1 MSGEEAAMWAG
12 RLQWGCATVYGRAGR
27 AYLRPLYWRRAAGG
41 GRAPMTKRLR
51 VVVDWWRRFLS
62 EAHERVVPWTDPPGG
77 PDTVVWTDAEST
89 GHVGVVCLEVG
100 SGYLSAVESAVPR
113 KWRRRFVRRAT
124 QINAYET
131 AAVLGALGS
140 LGETLRGRRAVF
152 FIDSTAA
159 MGSILRG
166 HHRRSDLNLLVGTI
180 WRELGRLQI
189 HAHFERVP
197 SKSNIADGPSRGD
210 RELLE
215 DLDAEWLEAS
225 WVKEA
230 DGLW

>member
-1 MSGEEAAMWAG
+1 MM
-12 RLQWGCATVYGRAGR
+12 
-27 AYLRPLYWRRAAGG
+27 
-41 GRAPMTKRLR
+41 KRLR
-51 VVVDWWRRFLS
+51 VVVDWVRRFLD
-62 EAHERVVPWTDPPGG
+62 EAHERVVPRTDPLGG
-77 PDTVVWTDAEST
+77 PETVVWTEAEST
-89 GHVGVVCLEVG
+89 GNVGVACSEVG

-113 KWRRRFVRRAT
+113 KWRRRFDRRAI
-124 QINAYET
+124 QINAYEI
-131 AAVLGALGS
+131 AAVLGPWGS
-140 LGETLRGRRAVF
+140 LGETLRGRRVVF

-210 RELLE
+210 RKLLK
-215 DLDAEWLEAS
+215 DLEAEWLEAS
-225 WVKEA
+225 WVKGA